1 MRALFVIILLAT
13 LLLPSGHGHAS
24 PPPIDISAENLQAL
38 QTQAAQGNA
47 EAQYN
52 LGLLYYNGRGVPQ
65 DYAKAREWF
74 EQAADQGF
82 ANAQYYLGSL
92 YVNGQGVPQDY
103 AMARERWERAAAQ
116 GDRSAHFHLGGLYA
130 QGLGVPQDYA
140 KARQWYEKS
149 AALDQQN
156 EVERIRNAAEQGDAS
171 GQDSLGEMYRIGKGV
186 PQDNVR
192 AYMWFNIATAHST
205 GYEQRLAADKRDK
218 FAQRMTPAQVAE
230 AQRLSQKCQAQGLK
244 GC

>member
-65 DYAKAREWF
+65 D
-74 EQAADQGF
+74 
-82 ANAQYYLGSL
+82 
-92 YVNGQGVPQDY
+92 
-103 AMARERWERAAAQ
+103 
-116 GDRSAHFHLGGLYA
+116 
-130 QGLGVPQDYA
+130 
-140 KARQWYEKS
+140 
-149 AALDQQN
+149 
-156 EVERIRNAAEQGDAS
+156 
-171 GQDSLGEMYRIGKGV
+171 
-186 PQDNVR
+186 NVR